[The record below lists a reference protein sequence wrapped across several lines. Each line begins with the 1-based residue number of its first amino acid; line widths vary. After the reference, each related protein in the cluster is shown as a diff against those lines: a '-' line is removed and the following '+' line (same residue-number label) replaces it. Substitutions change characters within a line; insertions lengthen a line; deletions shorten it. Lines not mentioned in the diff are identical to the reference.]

1 MKNLL
6 TGLAILCALMLGA
19 KSIWAAEEHTAA
31 HSDAAHTTTEARMEH
46 ELPHPEISANDEW
59 AGSLVSKILLFM
71 FLPAFLLGPIVAMN
85 KPAEPVV
92 AHDDHGHD
100 DAHGGGH
107 DAHGHDAHDSHGHGH

>member
-6 TGLAILCALMLGA
+6 TGLVILCALMLGA
-19 KSIWAAEEHTAA
+19 NSIWASEEPAGHAE
-31 HSDAAHTTTEARMEH
+31 AAHTTTEAHVEH

-85 KPAEPVV
+85 KPVEPVV

-107 DAHGHDAHDSHGHGH
+107 DAHDSHGNGHGH